1 MDGERD
7 REAVASPPRGGVPGR
22 RPHHVAAVAARL
34 SWWMA
39 VWALPALAWSALRL
53 DGRACATLTLT
64 LALSIVHVRSLQAQV
79 SRLDPEVPLRAGVV
93 AFLRWGLLLVGLIGV
108 LSFGVSRPLALA
120 WGISLL
126 PAALI
131 TEAVVDALASRS

>member
-1 MDGERD
+1 MSPEHESGEPAGALVPETPRD
-7 REAVASPPRGGVPGR
+7 AARVAS
-22 RPHHVAAVAARL
+22 RL
-34 SWWMA
+34 TWWMA
-39 VWALPALAWSALRL
+39 AWALPALAWFLWRL

-79 SRLDPEVPLRAGVV
+79 SRLDPKVPLRAGVV
-93 AFLRWGLLLVGLIGV
+93 AFLRWGLLLVGLVAV
-108 LSFGVSRPLALA
+108 LSYGASRPLALA

-131 TEAVVDALASRS
+131 TEAVVDALAARS